1 MKNEKTRFAADYHAV
16 PVKLVTLK
24 PFKVRAKLRLAL
36 VAYLDQQMGAHFDR
50 HPLLSAGAGVG
61 LLAQQLTFLVTI
73 KSGWGPTDTEIEKV
87 AKDLVDGYLA
97 HLRALTDEGFQA
109 PAEAALESLKDFEF
123 AL

>member
-16 PVKLVTLK
+16 PEKLVTLK

-36 VAYLDQQMGAHFDR
+36 VSYLEQLLPAHFDGD
-50 HPLLSAGAGVG
+50 AQAAA

-73 KSGWGPTDTEIEKV
+73 TSGWGPTDSEIQKV
-87 AKDLVDGYLA
+87 AKALVDGYLA
-97 HLRALTDEGFQA
+97 HRNALAEAGFPA
-109 PAEAALESLKDFEF
+109 PAEAALESLTDFEF